1 STMQSFNANANATA
15 GPSQP
20 RKPRTPFVSAEHRPE
35 RHDGRFRVVL
45 ITSGSVASV
54 KMPDIVGA
62 LSRDQNISLQVVGTP
77 SSLHFYSQES
87 VDASVRASLGLH
99 TVEDDVGV
107 KVWVDADEWSDW
119 KKVGDPILH
128 IELRRWADLV
138 VVAPCSADFLAKLA
152 GGLCDNLALS
162 ILRALP
168 PSTPTIICPA
178 MNTHMYQHPFTA
190 DHLKTVQ
197 ERLGYM
203 VLGPQ
208 GTGKLACGDDGPGK
222 MTDWREIVNV
232 IEDFS
237 AAFLQLQQERAPRLP
252 SVPSRG
258 APASAPARPR
268 TPPTPGRDVE
278 MDGNGTGHS
287 NGHGGGGAAL
297 PQRGLGPGP
306 GPEHDTSMA
315 GKIDVRGEIGRTVGG
330 ITLPKNTPAGLPV
343 GPAVGQSGPVSDN
356 NFGARRPLESVLSSN
371 GGDGSAWR
379 MKFWMG

>member
-1 STMQSFNANANATA
+1 
-15 GPSQP
+15 
-20 RKPRTPFVSAEHRPE
+20 
-35 RHDGRFRVVL
+35 
-45 ITSGSVASV
+45 
-54 KMPDIVGA
+54 
-62 LSRDQNISLQVVGTP
+62 
-77 SSLHFYSQES
+77 
-87 VDASVRASLGLH
+87 
-99 TVEDDVGV
+99 
-107 KVWVDADEWSDW
+107 
-119 KKVGDPILH
+119 
-128 IELRRWADLV
+128 
-138 VVAPCSADFLAKLA
+138 
-152 GGLCDNLALS
+152 
-162 ILRALP
+162 
-168 PSTPTIICPA
+168 

-208 GTGKLACGDDGPGK
+208 GTGKLACGDDGESSRLHVAVLCLQPLISVGPGK

-237 AAFLQLQQERAPRLP
+237 AAFLQLQHERAPRLP